1 MLLGGERLGLPMSSL
16 AQKLGI
22 SIPSVSESVTRGQRI
37 AEAKGYILLK
47 T

>member
-1 MLLGGERLGLPMSSL
+1 MSSL

-37 AEAKGYILLK
+37 AEARRYLLLG